1 MIERSPLS
9 LVDDIGVVYIA
20 PDRVLRAIN
29 DAKLS
34 EVSALLDSGL
44 IDALTQARLFPRTTI
59 SSSTIPGHTLVL
71 EHELISP
78 TTYPSEWSPEML
90 RLAGQ
95 CVLLVNEIASTYGYE
110 LKDAH
115 PHNLMFHG
123 LQPVFVD
130 FGSLIPIDQ
139 RPGWP
144 AENEF
149 RQCYLRPLAL
159 YREGLHWSFKRAFL
173 GDGGG
178 IPLQEYLLLR
188 CPALRHLGQRLLLK
202 LVKYWRAYKNP
213 RILTSQLI
221 EEELRS
227 DLLRCLARFVSH
239 SKWLPFRQRNQ
250 RRLAKKL
257 AGLKPTSRT
266 TWGDYHSEL
275 IGVDGK
281 IKLTPRLQRITEI
294 VSELQPSTVL
304 DIAGNQGALARSLAR
319 LPSVEQV
326 ICTDY
331 DERAIDLLV
340 ERSAPDERICPVAFN
355 LMGDSSPAEIE
366 SRQTRLRCDLVL
378 ALAVTHHLIL
388 SQKFA
393 LTAILETLGKFSRCY
408 VLVEFM
414 PLGLHNGENA
424 PPLPD
429 WYSADWFEAGMQQ
442 AFDIVGK
449 ETLEDNRVLYIG
461 KHRTSSSP

>member
-9 LVDDIGVVYIA
+9 LIDDIGAVYIA
-20 PDRVLRAIN
+20 HDRVLRAIN
-29 DAKLS
+29 EARLS
-34 EVSALLDSGL
+34 EVNALLDSGL
-44 IDALTQARLFPRTTI
+44 IETLTQAKLFPSTTI

-78 TTYPSEWSPEML
+78 ATYPSEWSPEML

-95 CVLLVNEIASTYGYE
+95 CVLRVNEIASTYGYE

-115 PHNLMFHG
+115 PHNIMFNG
-123 LQPVFVD
+123 LQPIFVD
-130 FGSLIPIDQ
+130 LGSLIPIDE

-159 YREGLHWSFKRAFL
+159 YRAGLHWSFKRAFL
-173 GDGGG
+173 GDGSG
-178 IPLQEYLLLR
+178 IPLPEYLMIR
-188 CPALRHLGQRLLLK
+188 CPPLRHLGHRLLLK

-227 DLLRCLARFVSH
+227 DLLRSLARFVSH
-239 SKWLPFRQRNQ
+239 SGWLPFRQRNQ
-250 RRLAKKL
+250 RKLAKKL
-257 AGLKPTSRT
+257 ATLKPTSRT

-275 IGVDGK
+275 IGANGR
-281 IKLTPRLQRITEI
+281 INLPPRLQRITEI
-294 VSELQPSTVL
+294 VSALQPSTVIDL
-304 DIAGNQGALARSLAR
+304 AGNQGALARSLAG
-319 LPSVEQV
+319 LSSVEQV
-326 ICTDY
+326 VCADY

-340 ERSAPDERICPVAFN
+340 ERAAPDEHICPVVFN
-355 LMGDSSPAEIE
+355 LMGDSSPSEIE
-366 SRQTRLRCDLVL
+366 SRQMRLRCDLVL

-388 SQKFA
+388 SQRFA
-393 LTAILETLGKFSRCY
+393 LTAVLETLGKFSRSY

-414 PLGLHNGENA
+414 PLGLHNGTGA

-429 WYSADWFEAGMQQ
+429 WYTADWFEAGVQRT
-442 AFDIVGK
+442 FDVIGK
-449 ETLEDNRVLYIG
+449 EVLEENRVLYVC
-461 KHRTSSSP
+461 KLRTASSP